1 MGHTFYDKSKI
12 ESLHHIEINNFT
24 GKGCLTNGREEISMS
39 FTNLPLMKQIH
50 ARVNKTLSNG
60 IQLNMSTD
68 ESKKL
73 LRRHVNS
80 KTNLVILF
88 IDINNSTQ
96 MSLSLPE
103 NKFALMIQ
111 TFAQEISI
119 AASGYGGYVFK
130 YEGDAVIVLFPAG
143 YDQAK
148 ACKNALSCSRAILE
162 IIKEVINPAFKAN
175 ELPEI
180 KVRIGLA
187 YGDALVVLY
196 GKSLEKA
203 HIDIIGSSISMA
215 VKIASVAKPNQ
226 VLVGEFIYNIL
237 LSSSSHK
244 DFLNNSKFI
253 EVALDPLK
261 WNYHSHFNPGS
272 IYRVYEYLENNQL
285 A

>member
-1 MGHTFYDKSKI
+1 MIFA
-12 ESLHHIEINNFT
+12 
-24 GKGCLTNGREEISMS
+24 
-39 FTNLPLMKQIH
+39 NLPLMKQIH
-50 ARVNKTLSNG
+50 ARVNKTLNNG
-60 IQLNMSTD
+60 IQLNMSTE

-80 KTNLVILF
+80 KTNLVIAF

-119 AASGYGGYVFK
+119 AASGYGGYIFK

-148 ACKNALSCSRAILE
+148 ACKNALDCSTAILE
-162 IIKEVINPAFKAN
+162 IIKEVLNPAFKAN

-187 YGDALVVLY
+187 YGNALVVLY
-196 GKSLEKA
+196 GKSVEHA

-215 VKIASVAKPNQ
+215 VKIAYVAKPNQ
-226 VLVGEFIYNIL
+226 VLVGEYIYNIL
-237 LSSSSHK
+237 LSSSNNK
-244 DFLNNSKFI
+244 DLTNSKFI
-253 EVALDPLK
+253 EVTLDPIK
-261 WNYHSHFNPGS
+261 WSYPSHFNPGS
-272 IYRVYEYLENNQL
+272 IYHVYEYLGNNDQL
-285 A
+285 QRNS

>member
-1 MGHTFYDKSKI
+1 MIFA
-12 ESLHHIEINNFT
+12 
-24 GKGCLTNGREEISMS
+24 
-39 FTNLPLMKQIH
+39 NLPLMKQIH
-50 ARVNKTLSNG
+50 ARVNKTLNNG
-60 IQLNMSTD
+60 IQLNMSTE

-80 KTNLVILF
+80 KTNLVIAF

-119 AASGYGGYVFK
+119 AALGYGGYVFK
-130 YEGDAVIVLFPAG
+130 YEGDAVIVLFPAK
-143 YDQAK
+143 YDEAK
-148 ACKNALSCSRAILE
+148 ACKNALDCSSAILE

-187 YGDALVVLY
+187 FGNALVVLY
-196 GKSLEKA
+196 GTSLEKA

-226 VLVGEFIYNIL
+226 VLIGEFIYNIL
-237 LSSSSHK
+237 LSSSNHN
-244 DFLNNSKFI
+244 DFLNHSKFK
-253 EVALDPLK
+253 EVKLDPIK
-261 WNYHSHFNPGS
+261 WNYPSPSNPGH
-272 IYRVYEYLENNQL
+272 IYRVYEYLVF
-285 A
+285 AK